1 MLFARRIWNWCCRFR
16 HRCGYGVHSP
26 SDFFLITSVIYEN
39 LPYYAYEWLKASA
52 SSKSLP
58 HYREKVNRLLFRLV
72 NYFRP
77 KTLVEVGKGNG
88 DAFRYM
94 LAARSSMDAI
104 SVDGA
109 DWEEVHRQLEKELKR
124 MKQIDF
130 LHIAFTPYYKEVFEA
145 VFPYL
150 HQQSIVV
157 IGDIYTS
164 KERKVWWKQLTNDER
179 IRLTFDLYDLGL
191 MFLDTKRYKQN
202 FTVNFF

>member
-39 LPYYAYEWLKASA
+39 LPYYAYERLKASA
-52 SSKSLP
+52 SSKTLP

-77 KTLVEVGKGNG
+77 KTLVEVGGGNG

-94 LAARSSMDAI
+94 QASRSSMVAI
-104 SVDGA
+104 SLDGS

-124 MKQIDF
+124 KKQIDF

-145 VFPYL
+145 VYPYL

-157 IGDIYTS
+157 IGDIHGS
-164 KERKVWWKQLTNDER
+164 KERKEWWKQLTIDER
-179 IRLTFDLYDLGL
+179 VRLTFDLYDIGL

>member
-72 NYFRP
+72 NYYRP

-94 LAARSSMDAI
+94 QASRSSMVAI
-104 SVDGA
+104 SLDGS

-124 MKQIDF
+124 KKQIDF

-145 VFPYL
+145 VYPYL

-157 IGDIYTS
+157 IGDIYAP
-164 KERKVWWKQLTNDER
+164 KERKEWWKQLTIDER
-179 IRLTFDLYDLGL
+179 VRLTFDLYDIGL
-191 MFLDTKRYKQN
+191 LFLDTKRYKQN

>member
-26 SDFFLITSVIYEN
+26 SDFFLITSVIYEK
-39 LPYYAYEWLKASA
+39 LPYYAYERLKASG
-52 SSKSLP
+52 SSKTLP

-72 NYFRP
+72 NYSRP

-94 LAARSSMDAI
+94 QAARSSMDAI
-104 SVDGA
+104 SVDGS
-109 DWEEVHRQLEKELKR
+109 DWKEVHRQLEVELKR
-124 MKQIDF
+124 KKQIDF
-130 LHIAFTPYYKEVFEA
+130 LHIAFTPYYKEVFDA
-145 VFPYL
+145 IFPYL

-157 IGDIYTS
+157 IGEIYAS
-164 KERKVWWKQLTNDER
+164 KGRKEWWKQLAIDER
-179 IRLTFDLYDLGL
+179 IRLTFDLYDIGL